1 MQRHDFHELMKEF
14 RMTFAH
20 LLYGL
25 FMFSPPGYWEIACS
39 SKKEYF
45 LVEQNLMLL
54 IFGSVSHRLRVLT
67 ILQLDVF

>member
-39 SKKEYF
+39 SKKRI
-45 LVEQNLMLL
+45 LL
-54 IFGSVSHRLRVLT
+54 SGTELNALNFWQRFPLSPSTDYIAT
-67 ILQLDVF
+67 